1 MMMQLSLYAMFTM
14 KSFQQHFVYRANT
27 LILMLGSFLKLFVL
41 ISVWRGLFHGREE
54 IGGVTYDHMIL
65 FVLINLLVGTLTHS
79 RIGDTI
85 GEKVISGNI
94 STDLLRPISFKTYII
109 ADQWGENLFRFLFS
123 AIPACVIYFVFMSIP
138 TVPSEPSRIILFLIS
153 VTSGIIIIYHI
164 HYLLGLTSFWTGNS
178 YYVDWFMRAFFE
190 LFAGTFV
197 PLWFYP
203 QFLLQ
208 IGTFLP
214 FRLVTFEPIAILVG
228 KTSISGAIGIIAL
241 QWGWIVALVLLEKW
255 VWQRA
260 QNKVFIQGG

>member
-1 MMMQLSLYAMFTM
+1 MMQLSLYVMFMT

-41 ISVWRGLFHGREE
+41 ISVWRGLFAGRDE
-54 IGGVTYDHMIL
+54 INGITYDNMIL
-65 FVLINLLVGTLTHS
+65 FVLINLLVGTLTYS
-79 RIGDTI
+79 NIGDKM

-94 STDLLRPISFKTYII
+94 STDLLRPIAFKTYII

-123 AIPACVIYFVFMSIP
+123 AVPACIIYFIFMSMPSIP
-138 TVPSEPSRIILFLIS
+138 TEPLRILLFLVS
-153 VTSGIIIIYHI
+153 VTSGIMIIYHI

-178 YYVDWFMRAFFE
+178 YYIDWFMRAFFE

-203 QFLLQ
+203 QLLLQ
-208 IGTFLP
+208 IGTYLP
-214 FRLVTFEPIAILVG
+214 FRLVTFEPIAIFVG

-241 QWGWIVALVLLEKW
+241 QWGWIVVLLLVERL
-255 VWQRA
+255 VWNRA